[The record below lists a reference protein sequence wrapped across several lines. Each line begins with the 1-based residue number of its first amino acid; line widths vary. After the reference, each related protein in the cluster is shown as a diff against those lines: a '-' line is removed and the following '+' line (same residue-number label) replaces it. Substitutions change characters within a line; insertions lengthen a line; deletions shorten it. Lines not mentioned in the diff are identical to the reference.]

1 MYTEYRK
8 YLSSGV
14 GALAGI
20 GVVVGAGTMGGLRRR
35 MDQSLRKFMA
45 PDVHG

>member
-14 GALAGI
+14 GALSGI
-20 GVVVGAGTMGGLRRR
+20 GVVVGAGTIGRLRRR
-35 MDQSLRKFMA
+35 MYQILRKFMG
-45 PDVHG
+45 PEVHG